1 MPEKQVL
8 DTGDVTKADKLR
20 DEPMADGN
28 EWTPSQLKIP
38 TYLMNFPF
46 SMRTDVPNNVFM
58 KANREPLDKDRAYA
72 QWLKLYQFIASQ
84 AFVQNLPSKR
94 NFQDLPYVANIG
106 IYLPHDDKQ
115 IFVLSNYTS
124 EPRIGEELVAKEL
137 FEMMD
142 YQCYKSPF
150 KFEGE
155 AEMKWL
161 NGNNYVVGWGIRTEE
176 KFCDWVTEK
185 FGCNIIK
192 VHTTSEEQYH
202 LDCSIFPLTSEKTLV
217 FVKNYNR
224 DELKAIEKY
233 TEIIPVPENIYDSD
247 PTNCVRMY
255 NMVLGTNQLS
265 GMKKSDRMY
274 MIESNKIAFLEK
286 VCAENGL
293 ELVTFNMSEFEKAGA
308 ALSCNVLNLNFWSY
322 RVPIL

>member
-1 MPEKQVL
+1 
-8 DTGDVTKADKLR
+8 
-20 DEPMADGN
+20 MADGN

-58 KANREPLDKDRAYA
+58 KENRAPLDKDRAYA

-94 NFQDLPYVANIG
+94 NFQDLPYVANIAM
-106 IYLPHDDKQ
+106 YLPHDDKQ
-115 IFVLSNYTS
+115 IMILSNYTS

-142 YQCYKSPF
+142 YHTVKSPF

-155 AEMKWL
+155 AEMKYL
-161 NGNNYVVGWGIRTEE
+161 NGNNYIVGHGMRTEL
-176 KFCDWVTEK
+176 KFCDWVEK
-185 FGCNIIK
+185 EFGCNIIR
-192 VHTTSEEQYH
+192 VHMTSEEQYH
-202 LDCSIFPLTSEKTLV
+202 LDCSIFPLTPEKTLV
-217 FVKNYNR
+217 FVKNFNR
-224 DELKAIEKY
+224 DEIKAIEKY

-255 NMVLGTNQLS
+255 NMVLGTNQLN
-265 GMKKSDRMY
+265 GLKRTDRMY
-274 MIESNKIAFLEK
+274 MIELHKVQFLENI
-286 VCAENGL
+286 CAANGL

-308 ALSCNVLNLNFWSY
+308 ALSCNVLNLNFYSY
-322 RVPIL
+322 KIPIL